1 MSDVALA
8 REYILGFIDALKLTN
23 SDRYDNYAIVWKNI
37 DQIDDEVERHK
48 KTIAYYK
55 SIAFPFCGKKY

>member
-1 MSDVALA
+1 MSEVAAA
-8 REYILGFIDALKLTN
+8 RGFILGFIDALKITN
-23 SDRYDNYAIVWKNI
+23 SDQYDKYAIIWKNI

-55 SIAFPFCGKKY
+55 SIAFPFCVK